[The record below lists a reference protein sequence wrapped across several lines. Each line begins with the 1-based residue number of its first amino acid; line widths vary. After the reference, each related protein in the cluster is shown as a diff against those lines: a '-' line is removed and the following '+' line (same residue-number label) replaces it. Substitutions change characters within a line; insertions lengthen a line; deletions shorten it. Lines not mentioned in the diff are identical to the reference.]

1 MVSSN
6 SFISAGS
13 VTANLVLPCAVT
25 GDPPPTVTWYR
36 RASPV
41 DSGSVFDGTLAI
53 NITGEGPDATRAG
66 MLYHCRATNMLN
78 DFPATVR
85 SRDVNVTYTCEYL
98 FS

>member
-1 MVSSN
+1 MVSSD

-13 VTANLVLPCAVT
+13 VTANLVLPCVVT
-25 GDPPPTVTWYR
+25 RDPTPTVTWYMGDT
-36 RASPV
+36 PV

-53 NITGEGPDATRAG
+53 NITGEGPNATGAG
-66 MLYHCRATNMLN
+66 VLYHCQATNMLN

-85 SRDVNVTYTCEYL
+85 SRDVNVTCEYL